1 MTSQKS
7 NVSTTLKLR
16 GASKRQTSAKSKNSF
31 SDFITQP
38 WVAAAFLIFA
48 FVTLILSLREFTTVR
63 GF

>member
-1 MTSQKS
+1 MSVRAS
-7 NVSTTLKLR
+7 EDKLVMKKPDK
-16 GASKRQTSAKSKNSF
+16 AVKPKPKNSF